1 MKTQE
6 LRDTA
11 VNCPRLDDYQV
22 EVLLALALGM
32 GLYAL
37 ADALH
42 LSAPIAVVVAGLFVG
57 NRGRAFAMTEKTR
70 KHLDAFWELIDEL
83 LMADGRAPHHT
94 DSALGAPGECGG
106 DMA

>member
-6 LRDTA
+6 PRNTA
-11 VNCPRLDDYQV
+11 VNWPRLDDYQV
-22 EVLLALALGM
+22 EVLLTLALAM

-42 LSAPIAVVVAGLFVG
+42 LPAPIAVVVAGLFVG
-57 NRGRAFAMTEKTR
+57 NRGRAFAMTEQTR
-70 KHLDAFWELIDEL
+70 EHPDAFWELIDEL
-83 LMADGRAPHHT
+83 LMAGGRAPHHT
-94 DSALGAPGECGG
+94 DSAFGALGECGG